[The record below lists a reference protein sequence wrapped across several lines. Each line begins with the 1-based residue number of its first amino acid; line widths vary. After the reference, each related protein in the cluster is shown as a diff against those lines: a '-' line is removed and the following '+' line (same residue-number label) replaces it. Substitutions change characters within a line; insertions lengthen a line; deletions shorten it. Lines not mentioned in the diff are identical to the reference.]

1 MLSFPFVQKI
11 KSKSTIWYLFPSI
24 WFVLHTNRQWSIFM
38 ASGIKPRLFSHSKLL
53 LEQNIS
59 KENFKSFPK
68 LWDDL
73 TFFSAHSVFF
83 SNDLMFKVCNFRKKN
98 AGLRIR
104 TPENSI
110 LFVSSNMWSNSH
122 SSTVLSFLITKLNN

>member
-83 SNDLMFKVCNFRKKN
+83 SNDLMFKVCNCRKKML
-98 AGLRIR
+98 GWESEHLKIQSYLCPQTCDLIRI
-104 TPENSI
+104 PLLCSVFSLPN
-110 LFVSSNMWSNSH
+110 
-122 SSTVLSFLITKLNN
+122 